1 VTILAPDR
9 LNEGKRDYI
18 SQSKKYKI
26 SKYNSFKGIFKFFNI
41 FSSNYKFFQIN
52 NLSKV
57 DILWGNSPEPWLFI
71 PLWKIPK
78 VIYTMHGPWHLE
90 RVLDNRPTIL
100 AKVLSPFLIKK
111 NVLYHFQS
119 NYVYE
124 SCCKEIPRLKNA
136 QYIISPL
143 LIDEANINNE
153 LEVNNKK
160 YTKILSKNKLNVLL
174 PRRLVNRTGVIEFLN
189 ITSGKEFNFL
199 NIIVVGSGYLE
210 KKVREINNNHR
221 NMVFL
226 GRLEQNELDILYRK
240 SDLVCMPSLDAEG
253 FGVSILEAIFRNT
266 PVVYTCGGGMN
277 EFLSKIPGCHQI
289 NLDDKNNVLS
299 VFTECV
305 GLKKLNK
312 LIVNKQNIPYNF
324 VENLK
329 VVIND

>member
-174 PRRLVNRTGVIEFLN
+174 PRRLVNRTGVIEFFKYYIRKRIQFSKYYCCRIWL
-189 ITSGKEFNFL
+189 L
-199 NIIVVGSGYLE
+199 R
-210 KKVREINNNHR
+210 KK
-221 NMVFL
+221 
-226 GRLEQNELDILYRK
+226 
-240 SDLVCMPSLDAEG
+240 SA
-253 FGVSILEAIFRNT
+253 
-266 PVVYTCGGGMN
+266 
-277 EFLSKIPGCHQI
+277 
-289 NLDDKNNVLS
+289 
-299 VFTECV
+299 
-305 GLKKLNK
+305 
-312 LIVNKQNIPYNF
+312 
-324 VENLK
+324 
-329 VVIND
+329 